1 LVYDEISKNRTK
13 SFFLVFIFSALVIM
27 FCYYIGLATGLGG
40 ANGLFLGF
48 IISILMSLISF
59 YSGST
64 LLLASVGAKE
74 ADPSLHTELIHVV
87 EEMKLSSGLPMPK
100 IYVVPD
106 PSPNAFASGR
116 DPEHAILAVNEGLL
130 RMLNR
135 EELQGVVAHEMSHI
149 QNRDILY
156 ATIVSVLLGMII
168 IGSRFFLRFG
178 LFGGGRRRNSD
189 SDSGGSWLFI
199 VGIVLAILSPILGQL
214 IQMAISRQREY
225 LADASGAMMTRN
237 PGGLASAL
245 RKISTSEIPSN
256 TTNGAV
262 SALYFAKPF
271 NVRTLFSTH
280 PPIEERITRLD
291 KMGYK

>member
-13 SFFLVFIFSALVIM
+13 SFFLIFVFTVFAMIT
-27 FCYYIGLATGLGG
+27 CYYIGISSGMGG
-40 ANGLFLGF
+40 SFGIFLGF
-48 IISILMSLISF
+48 MISLIMSLVSY
-59 YSGST
+59 YSGSS
-64 LLLASVGAKE
+64 LLLASVGARE
-74 ADPSLHTELIHVV
+74 ADPSSDNELIHVV

-116 DPEHAILAVNEGLL
+116 DPEHAVLAVNEGLL
-130 RMLNR
+130 RILNR

-149 QNRDILY
+149 QHRDILY

-168 IGSRFFLRFG
+168 IGSRFFMRFG
-178 LFGGGRRRNSD
+178 IFGGGRRKND
-189 SDSGGSWLFI
+189 NDSGGSWLFI
-199 VGIVLAILSPILGQL
+199 IGIILAILAPILGQL

-225 LADASGAMMTRN
+225 LADANGAFLTRN

-245 RKISTSEIPSN
+245 RKISGTDVPSN

-262 SALYFAKPF
+262 AALYFAQPI

-280 PPIEERITRLD
+280 PPIEERIARLE